1 MKWYNHKV
9 YRAHKADLKMVEKR
23 INGSYDM
30 RNVEH
35 IFKYVEDVARQFER
49 SYSRIGV
56 MDLNDV
62 LQEGYAELLYAWTKL
77 DWEDIEKSDNPAGQ
91 RWAYLKLSIKRGMIR
106 SIMDNRSSI
115 RIPRRYYDS
124 DSHLTYK
131 GKKYEYQ
138 TDIFLSSTFTQM
150 FGDDYF
156 DAVDDVTS
164 WDNDRLNEFLNDL
177 MDTIMTFREK
187 DILKKM
193 YGMDEHLD
201 KKVSVNEIRDYY
213 KLSERQVTRV
223 KNTALSKLILNKE
236 IIERFIDNHVG

>member
-9 YRAHKADLKMVEKR
+9 YRAHKADLKAVEKR

-35 IFKYVEDVARQFER
+35 IFKYVEDVARQFDR
-49 SYSRIGV
+49 SYSRIRV

-91 RWAYLKLSIKRGMIR
+91 RWAYLKLSIKRGMIGA
-106 SIMDNRSSI
+106 IMDNRSSI
-115 RIPRRYYDS
+115 RIPRNYYRVKE
-124 DSHLTYK
+124 TIK
-131 GKKYEYQ
+131 GKRYEYQ
-138 TDIFLSSTFTQM
+138 TDIFLSATFTQM

-156 DAVDDVTS
+156 DMIDHVSD

-177 MDTIMTFREK
+177 MDQIMTFKEK

-193 YGMDEHLD
+193 FGMDEHLD
-201 KKVSVNEIRDYY
+201 KKVAKTEIADYY
-213 KLSERQVTRV
+213 KMNLSSINKV
-223 KNTALSKLILNKE
+223 KRRALSKLILNKE
-236 IIERFIDNHVG
+236 IIENYFKHE